1 MALLD
6 PVLAAFD
13 NTPLDDMPESEDER
27 REVAE
32 AKAEAGFTT
41 GAEMTVRIALLRDNQ

>member
-1 MALLD
+1 VLD
-6 PVLAAFD
+6 PVVAAFD
-13 NTPLDDMPESEDER
+13 DAPLDDMTECEEEQ

-41 GAEMTVRIALLRDNQ
+41 GAEMTVRITLLRDNQ